1 MVTYHESCCSSSS
14 SLDVSL
20 PTEGISCLH
29 LQDGV
34 HCLHQPD
41 EDEILL
47 DSGASDVPGP
57 AWETGAG
64 VCQGLKGLKGTP
76 AIYLYGL

>member
-1 MVTYHESCCSSSS
+1 MP
-14 SLDVSL
+14 SL
-20 PTEGISCLH
+20 PLEGISCLD

-34 HCLHQPD
+34 HCLQQPD
-41 EDEILL
+41 KDEILL

-57 AWETGAG
+57 AWENGAG

-76 AIYLYGL
+76 AICLYVLCFLCSLVAIDVGRM